1 MSATA
6 YPLTWPLGYPRAA
19 ERSEAQFK
27 TSFAQARDGL
37 FEELRLMRADA
48 VVLSSNIELK
58 RDGLPY
64 AGRNPLDPG
73 LAVYF
78 TWREQQYVVACDC
91 WRRAEHNLQAIRKTV
106 EALRGIAR
114 WGTSEMMA
122 AAFTG
127 FKALPEQAS
136 AAASTTWWG
145 ILGVKHWASPDE
157 INAAY
162 KLLAKK
168 AHPDVG
174 GAHER
179 MTELNTARD
188 QGLAANPF

>member
-6 YPLTWPLGYPRAA
+6 YPLAWPLGYPRAA
-19 ERSEAQFK
+19 EPKDAAFK

-37 FEELRLMRADA
+37 FEELRLMHADA

-64 AGRNPLDPG
+64 AGRNPADPG

-78 TWREQQYVVACDC
+78 TWRQQQYVLACDC

-114 WGTSEMMA
+114 WGTSEMLV
-122 AAFTG
+122 AAFAG
-127 FKALPEQAS
+127 FKALPEQAQEV
-136 AAASTTWWG
+136 AGTTWWG
-145 ILGVKHWASPDE
+145 ILGVKEWASPDE

-162 KLLAKK
+162 KRLAKQG
-168 AHPDVG
+168 HPDAG
-174 GAHER
+174 GSHER
-179 MTELNTARD
+179 MVELNTARD
-188 QGLAANPF
+188 RGLLANPF